1 MGGPRISFK
10 AWKSIKIGI
19 SGGRAR
25 SAVSLMDSVFAS
37 SVTCSLQSKRRKSNL
52 GFAAVFLDTGIKKN
66 NEKIFKEMLRKL
78 MKAYLNHLSQK
89 SCQIKDNM
97 ASNLIIKPK
106 RVLTV

>member
-25 SAVSLMDSVFAS
+25 SAVSLMDSVFVS

-52 GFAAVFLDTGIKKN
+52 GFVAVFLDTG
-66 NEKIFKEMLRKL
+66 M
-78 MKAYLNHLSQK
+78 S
-89 SCQIKDNM
+89 
-97 ASNLIIKPK
+97 
-106 RVLTV
+106 